1 MGVEKLNSDVPILYL
16 GRNPKMK
23 QTLFWILIVAL
34 ITAQAAPAPIGI
46 GLPTFLTSP
55 NRQNLKQHGRNKFAV
70 GAGIGILG
78 ALTGNQALTNK
89 GVGLATA
96 GLATKA
102 FAHAFQNGK

>member
-1 MGVEKLNSDVPILYL
+1 MGTVEKLNSDVPILYL

-23 QTLFWILIVAL
+23 QTLFLILIVAL

-70 GAGIGILG
+70 GVGLLG
-78 ALTGNQALTNK
+78 AVTGNQQLTNK
-89 GVGLATA
+89 GTGLAAA
-96 GLATKA
+96 GLLTKG
-102 FAHAFQNGK
+102 FAHA